1 MRGRYIIVYTLRK
14 PITFEKALELESFLR
29 EHDILVDSISVEDA
43 SERGIPAET
52 ELLIVLGGDGT
63 LLRTVKLLP
72 RPSIPILTINY
83 GRGGYLMEIEPEIT
97 REVIKKIV
105 CGEYRTEKIM
115 MLSFK
120 VGGRKMGD
128 ALNEAYISATM
139 PGRIIEFYVERS
151 NVRLCTGV
159 ADAVIVSTP
168 LGSTAYAYSA
178 GGPVIDSTLE
188 SAVLVPVCPIN
199 NIKPIVLSLAKEFY
213 IDVYSE
219 YGVQIL
225 IDGHVRE
232 VFQKNVR
239 IQVSR
244 SKEYVYFVKIGEE
257 DESFMKRLKKRF
269 LS

>member
-1 MRGRYIIVYTLRK
+1 MRGRYVIIYTLRK
-14 PITFEKALELESFLR
+14 PMTYEKALKLESFLR
-29 EHDILVDSISVEDA
+29 ERDILVDSISVEDA
-43 SERGIPAET
+43 SERGIPAEA

-72 RPSIPILTINY
+72 RPSIPILTVNY
-83 GRGGYLMEIEPEIT
+83 GRGGYLMEIEPEKA
-97 REVIKKIV
+97 ENVIEKIV
-105 CGEYRTEKIM
+105 CGEHRTEKAM

-120 VGGRKMGD
+120 VDGRKIGD

-139 PGRIIEFYVERS
+139 PGRIIEFNVERS
-151 NVRLCTGV
+151 NVRLCSGV
-159 ADAVIVSTP
+159 SDAVIVSTP

-178 GGPVIDSTLE
+178 GGPVIDDTLE

-199 NIKPIVLSLAKEFY
+199 NIKPIVLSLRKEFY

-225 IDGHVRE
+225 IDGHIRE

-239 IQVSR
+239 IQISKSR
-244 SKEYVYFVKIGEE
+244 EYVYFVKIGGE